1 MLLKSTLA
9 RLEFSSLA
17 CDASRLALSYASFVR
32 GMEFYLCSHYSLQE
46 VTNSIW
52 RPFCNSSIYVLLK
65 NEKKVPLTPIQH

>member
-32 GMEFYLCSHYSLQE
+32 DMEFYLFSHYSLQE

-52 RPFCNSSIYVLLK
+52 RPF
-65 NEKKVPLTPIQH
+65 